1 MAEQKTKKKNIFSRI
16 GNFFKEVRI
25 EAFKRVIWPTPS
37 QTLNKTIVVIVTVL
51 LVGAFVFLLDLLF
64 NFGLDLLIK

>member
-1 MAEQKTKKKNIFSRI
+1 MAEQKNKKKNIFSRI

-37 QTLNKTIVVIVTVL
+37 QTLNKTIVVIVMVL

-64 NFGLDLLIK
+64 NFGLDLLIR

>member
-1 MAEQKTKKKNIFSRI
+1 MAEQKKKSIFSRI

-25 EAFKRVIWPTPS
+25 EAFKRIIWPTPS
-37 QTLNKTIVVIVTVL
+37 QTLNKTIVVIVMVA

-64 NFGLDLLIK
+64 VNGLQLLIKK